1 LSAFAPISDPRLVV
15 AVMIDEPT
23 AGGTTAATS
32 PAPVF
37 SQVIAGGALRTL
49 GIPPDAPIQVAD
61 AAAPERASCEHAAP
75 NSLIVWKRS
84 ASCRPASPT
93 TAARSGRAISSSPIR
108 ATWPM
113 AGRYIADALARGAVA
128 VLLATGRRFRFCQN
142 IGLTVA
148 NLPVEALRPLAGP
161 LAHMVYAATRAENL
175 SLIAITG
182 TNGKT
187 TISQCLAR
195 AYPKPCAIIGTLGAG
210 FPDALVE
217 TGFTTP
223 EATTL
228 MRYLA
233 EFRAKHAAACALEAS
248 SIGIEEG
255 RMNGARVDVAVF
267 TNFTRDHLDY
277 HGSMEAYAD
286 AKEKLFHWP
295 RLRTAIINLDDEFGL
310 KLMRDTSAMR
320 VLGYAIGEGRR
331 DFPALVR
338 AEKSGSI
345 RRPASRSPLVLP
357 NGRVHRRNGAGRPL
371 QHLQPAG
378 RRRRAAR
385 CRPAGR
391 RGRAARLADLTP
403 PPGRMERVGGN
414 GEPLV
419 VVDYAHTP
427 DALENA
433 LTALRADVATTRGG
447 SALCVV
453 FGCGGDRDKGKRP
466 QMGRIAERLA
476 DRVLITSDNP
486 RSEVPQAIVDEI
498 LAGMIH
504 AEVEIDR
511 AAAIRRASPKP
522 ASNDV
527 ILLAG
532 KGHEPYQDM
541 GGVRLPFS
549 DVEQAQAALALRRN
563 QPGGSMHELAALA
576 NRPGRR
582 VAA

>member
-1 LSAFAPISDPRLVV
+1 MSTPHAILERLAGMGVV
-15 AVMIDEPT
+15 PSGVADDSRQVQ
-23 AGGTTAATS
+23 AGDLFLAY
-32 PAPVF
+32 P
-37 SQVIAGGALRTL
+37 GAL
-49 GIPPDAPIQVAD
+49 AD
-61 AAAPERASCEHAAP
+61 
-75 NSLIVWKRS
+75 
-84 ASCRPASPT
+84 
-93 TAARSGRAISSSPIR
+93 GR
-108 ATWPM
+108 
-113 AGRYIADALARGAVA
+113 RYIGDALARGAVA
-128 VLLATGRRFRFCQN
+128 VLWQPGDDFAWDHAVPNFA
-142 IGLTVA
+142 V
-148 NLPVEALRPLAGP
+148 PALRPLAGP
-161 LAHMVYAATRAENL
+161 LAHAVYGHPSEAL

-210 FPDALVE
+210 FPDALTE

-233 EFRAKHAAACALEAS
+233 QFRARHAAACALEAS

-295 RLRTAIINLDDEFGL
+295 HLRTAVINVDDEFGR
-310 KLMRDTSAMR
+310 KLLRDTSSLR
-320 VLGYAIGEGRR
+320 VLGYGIGESRR
-331 DFPALVR
+331 DFHAVVR
-338 AEKSGSI
+338 AEALTDMPHGQRFS
-345 RRPASRSPLVLP
+345 LVLP
-357 NGRVHRRNGAGRPL
+357 NGRAMVETPLVGRYNVSNLLAIAAVLYDAGLEAVDVARRL
-371 QHLQPAG
+371 SE
-378 RRRRAAR
+378 
-385 CRPAGR
+385 
-391 RGRAARLADLTP
+391 LTP

-433 LTALRADVATTRGG
+433 LVALRAVATARNGR
-447 SALCVV
+447 LVVV

-466 QMGRIAERLA
+466 EMGGVAERCA
-476 DRVLITSDNP
+476 DRALITSDNP
-486 RSEVPQAIVDEI
+486 RSEVPASIIDQIV
-498 LAGMIH
+498 AGMHH
-504 AEVEIDR
+504 AEREVDR
-511 AAAIRRASPKP
+511 ATAIRRAVLE
-522 ASNDV
+522 AEVQDV

-541 GGVRLPFS
+541 GSIRLPFS
-549 DVEQAQAALALRRN
+549 DVEQAEAALALRRSK
-563 QPGGSMHELAALA
+563 QEETA
-576 NRPGRR
+576 
-582 VAA
+582 

>member
-1 LSAFAPISDPRLVV
+1 MSTPRELLDRLEALGVV
-15 AVMIDEPT
+15 PT
-23 AGGTTAATS
+23 G
-32 PAPVF
+32 
-37 SQVIAGGALRTL
+37 
-49 GIPPDAPIQVAD
+49 VAD
-61 AAAPERASCEHAAP
+61 DSRQVRTGDLFLAYPGDLAD
-75 NSLIVWKRS
+75 
-84 ASCRPASPT
+84 
-93 TAARSGRAISSSPIR
+93 GR
-108 ATWPM
+108 
-113 AGRYIADALARGAVA
+113 RYIADALARGAVA
-128 VLLATGRRFRFCQN
+128 VLWQPGGDFDFGQN
-142 IGLTVA
+142 FGPTVA
-148 NLPVEALRPLAGP
+148 LPVDALRPLAGP
-161 LAHMVYAATRAENL
+161 LAHAVYGHPSESL

-187 TISQCLAR
+187 TISQCIAR

-277 HGSMEAYAD
+277 HGTMEAYAD

-320 VLGYAIGEGRR
+320 VLGYAIGEARR

-338 AEKSGSI
+338 AENLVDTPTGQSFS
-345 RRPASRSPLVLP
+345 LVLP
-357 NGRVHRRNGAGRPL
+357 NGRVAVDTALVGRYNVSNLLAVAAVLHDAGLPAAEVARRI
-371 QHLQPAG
+371 
-378 RRRRAAR
+378 
-385 CRPAGR
+385 
-391 RGRAARLADLTP
+391 ADLTP

-419 VVDYAHTP
+419 VIDYAHTP

-433 LTALRADVATTRGG
+433 LKALRDVATPRDGR
-447 SALCVV
+447 LCVV

-476 DRVLITSDNP
+476 DRVLVTSDNP
-486 RSEVPQAIVDEI
+486 RSESPQAIIDEI
-498 LAGMIH
+498 LAGMTH
-504 AEVEIDR
+504 AEVETDR
-511 AAAIRRASPKP
+511 ATAIRRAVAEAA
-522 ASNDV
+522 ASDV

-532 KGHEPYQDM
+532 KGHEPYQDL
-541 GGVRLPFS
+541 GSVRLPFS

-563 QPGGSMHELAALA
+563 QQEDAA
-576 NRPGRR
+576 
-582 VAA
+582 